1 MVKIDTVDLTSGS
14 IFQHLRRLAIPAALG
29 MLFHTL
35 YNIVD
40 VYFAGMISTSAQAG
54 LSLGY
59 LVYFFI
65 AAFGFGISAA
75 MAGLL
80 GNALGRKDQNA
91 NKIAF
96 SGLIFAV
103 FISVILMVFG
113 WCFGYRMLSVV
124 SEPSLYSNLAHR
136 YYFWLIISL
145 PAFLIAYA
153 CNGILQA
160 QGNTISMQKAMVFAF
175 FLNLILNPLF
185 IFGLPNFWGGFG
197 FDGIALSTIISNYYV
212 MFYMLLSVFNSKVVP
227 LILNWTFDKAMFR
240 ELLRQMLPPTMSF
253 QMIIVGVLIM
263 QFALKSFGA
272 EAIAGYS
279 IAVRIEQLVL
289 LPILGVTHAL
299 LPVVAQNFGAG
310 KYDRVREALFLC
322 ISSGIFTMV
331 IAYPFI
337 WYFGTYAMM
346 LFTDSK
352 KVINVG
358 VSYLRVDGL
367 VLSVY
372 AILFSINSL
381 LQGLKRPAGVFW
393 VGFFRQGIGA
403 AFFIWFFVS
412 YLEFDYLGVWLGA
425 VVSVIV
431 GCMLSV
437 SVAYRVYKSETKLDD
452 FAT

>member
-1 MVKIDTVDLTSGS
+1 MIKIGVVDLTTGS
-14 IFQHLRRLAIPAALG
+14 IFQHLSRLAIPAALG

-80 GNALGRKDQNA
+80 GNALGRKDENV
-91 NKIAF
+91 NELAF
-96 SGLIFAV
+96 NGLIFAG
-103 FISVILMVFG
+103 FISLVLMIFG
-113 WCFGYRMLSVV
+113 WGLGYRILKVV
-124 SEPSLYSNLAHR
+124 SEPGLYSNLAHR

-145 PAFLIAYA
+145 PAFLISYA

-175 FLNLILNPLF
+175 FLNLILNPLL
-185 IFGLPNFWGGFG
+185 IFGLPNFWKGFG
-197 FDGIALSTIISNYYV
+197 FDGIALSTIASNYYV
-212 MFYMLLSVFNSKVVP
+212 MFYMLLCIFNSQVVP
-227 LILNWTFDKAMFR
+227 IISNWSFNATILRDLF
-240 ELLRQMLPPTMSF
+240 RQMLPPTMSF
-253 QMIIVGVLIM
+253 QMIIIGVLIM

-322 ISSGIFTMV
+322 VSIGIFTML

-337 WYFGTYAMM
+337 WYFSSYVMM

-352 KVINVG
+352 KVLDVG

-367 VLSVY
+367 VLSIY

-381 LQGLKRPAGVFW
+381 LQGLKRPAGIFW
-393 VGFFRQGIGA
+393 IGFLRQGVCA
-403 AFFIWFFVS
+403 VLFIWFFIS
-412 YLEFDYLGVWLGA
+412 YLGFDYLGVWFGA
-425 VVSVIV
+425 VTSVIV
-431 GCMLSV
+431 GCVLSV
-437 SVAYRVYKSETKLDD
+437 TVAYRVYKSEISAVDLTE
-452 FAT
+452 